1 MTENE
6 IISITREAM
15 WVMLKIAGPLLL
27 IALVVGVIISLI
39 QALTQIQEMTLTFV
53 PKIVVMLAAALL
65 LLPFMMQT
73 LGTFTEGIAD
83 RIVRI
88 AQTDETATAP

>member
-1 MTENE
+1 MSENE

-53 PKIVVMLAAALL
+53 PKIVIMMAAALL

-73 LGTFTEGIAD
+73 LESFTESLAD
-83 RIVRI
+83 RIVTI
-88 AQTDETATAP
+88 SQTDETATAP

>member
-1 MTENE
+1 MSENE

-27 IALVVGVIISLI
+27 IALVVGVLISLV

-73 LGTFTEGIAD
+73 LGSFTESIAD
-83 RIVRI
+83 RIVSI
-88 AQTDETATAP
+88 SQTDETATAP